1 MTVGPV
7 IRRRVVVRGMVQG
20 VFFRDTCRREA
31 AALNVSG
38 WVRNRGD
45 GAVEAVF
52 EGEDAAVEAMVR
64 WCRSGPRYAHV
75 DSVEVTSEEPVGSS
89 GFEVRL

>member
-1 MTVGPV
+1 MTAGPV

-31 AALNVSG
+31 AARLVAG

-52 EGEDAAVEAMVR
+52 EGEDVAVDAMLA

-75 DSVEVTSEEPVGSS
+75 DSVEVTAEEPVGSF
-89 GFEVRL
+89 GFELRL

>member
-1 MTVGPV
+1 
-7 IRRRVVVRGMVQG
+7 MVQG

-31 AALNVSG
+31 QSAGVSG

-52 EGEDAAVEAMVR
+52 EGEDDAVEAMCR
-64 WCRSGPRYAHV
+64 WCRSGPRYARVESV
-75 DSVEVTSEEPVGSS
+75 DITPEDPVGSH
-89 GFEVRL
+89 GFEIRF